1 MLRYLKY
8 NLIIMSQKKTFRF
21 VFFGMV
27 ILCVSLPLFQLMKH
41 WGEYEYALPSAD
53 VLFVANGES
62 EWWSYLSFLFPFLII
77 LPYGFSFMDEHKNG
91 VILYV
96 LTRGERRTYYYA
108 QMATCFIGTAITIL
122 IPFLLNILMNGILFP
137 MTGNDAVMGYQKYDV
152 NWCMR
157 IMGQGFYKNTLS
169 EGAILKHLAIDLPQV
184 RNILIS
190 LWTAIVS
197 GVISCFF
204 YGVSLLV
211 KRGSI
216 WILIIS
222 YLFFQFFVMLD
233 NLWEEAEFFG
243 MYVNLDL
250 LDYLSGGYPEYGL
263 IYPLYLLILLVL
275 LALTCGMIQHRVRND
290 ER

>member
-1 MLRYLKY
+1 MT
-8 NLIIMSQKKTFRF
+8 QKKTFRF
-21 VFFGMV
+21 VLFGMV
-27 ILCVSLPLFQLMKH
+27 VLCVGLPLFQLIKH

-53 VLFVANGES
+53 LLFVANGDS

-96 LTRGERRTYYYA
+96 QTRGNRQTYYYA
-108 QMATCFIGTAITIL
+108 QMITCFIGTAMVIF
-122 IPFLLNILMNGILFP
+122 IPFVLNILLNGILFP
-137 MTGNDAVMGYQKYDV
+137 MTGNDVVMGYQKYDV
-152 NWCMR
+152 NWCMG
-157 IMGQGFYKNTLS
+157 IMGQGFYKNAIS
-169 EGAILKHLAIDLPQV
+169 GGALLKHLAIDQPQL
-184 RNILIS
+184 RNIIIS
-190 LWTAIVS
+190 LWAAIVS

-204 YGVSLLV
+204 YGISLLV

-216 WILIIS
+216 WILMIS

-233 NLWEEAEFFG
+233 NLWEEAEFLG
-243 MYVNLDL
+243 VYVNLNL

-263 IYPLYLLILLVL
+263 FYPLYLFILFL
-275 LALTCGMIQHRVRND
+275 LLGLTCGMIQFRVRND